1 MHCWA
6 PGWGGHHHRHPL
18 LSTDS
23 ALTACQRSAS
33 HHCSHPHADA
43 AGSAASPSLFW
54 HLLSRLSTKCLF
66 SKKLKEREKYRQGEQ
81 TVHGSSQD
89 LPSPAPA
96 PHPSPPCLSPS
107 PALRASDSPPAR
119 VSACTSRPFLLL
131 GSAVVEQSFRR
142 RHLHSS
148 HPAPAS
154 GCSNSPSQSISP
166 PFSVPVTRD
175 VAVAPTWPFQ

>member
-1 MHCWA
+1 MSCRSLPRLLRCAAAPSPPLSLSCLPCNKDLGWMHCWA
-6 PGWGGHHHRHPL
+6 PGWGGGHHCRHPL

-66 SKKLKEREKYRQGEQ
+66 SEKLKEREKYRQGEQ
-81 TVHGSSQD
+81 TVRGSSQD

-107 PALRASDSPPAR
+107 PALRASDSPPVR
-119 VSACTSRPFLLL
+119 VSA
-131 GSAVVEQSFRR
+131 
-142 RHLHSS
+142 
-148 HPAPAS
+148 
-154 GCSNSPSQSISP
+154 
-166 PFSVPVTRD
+166 
-175 VAVAPTWPFQ
+175 